1 MPHFIKLVAVE
12 YGPAIPDP
20 SLRNAIVA
28 WAAQCL
34 PPEQFQRK
42 FELYRFKARR
52 NLITKLRAPDTVGPP
67 DIFAAILLAWLS
79 HCSSPVESAAHTS
92 GCMSMLRY
100 LANSLKHKPLSRLL
114 SALEP
119 LVWDTLNV
127 LNGVSA
133 LSITGH
139 RKTFN
144 EVARCF
150 EDLPWTG
157 IGPRPRLGNRVQALY
172 MYINRLFLVS
182 FSWLKSGG
190 LCEDGRDSSVE
201 LIVQHMKTQLGDFE
215 FRATL
220 ASLGTSSPHQYDI
233 YEAIRGSAYYAKL
246 HAVELL
252 LVAFEE
258 RPILSFSS
266 PNAIAL
272 ANSILEFAQSPIL
285 QSVSEW
291 HGYTADY
298 CLLLTMS
305 ALALPNDLLQRGFVR
320 SLIQAYSS
328 RLLDSCPVST

>member
-20 SLRNAIVA
+20 SLRYAIIA
-28 WAAQCL
+28 WAAQRL

-42 FELYRFKARR
+42 FELHRFKARR
-52 NLITKLRAPDTVGPP
+52 NLIIKLRSPHTVGPP

-79 HCSSPVESAAHTS
+79 QCSSPDESVAHTS
-92 GCMSMLRY
+92 GCISMLQY

-119 LVWDTLNV
+119 LVWGILNV
-127 LNGVSA
+127 FQGVSE

-139 RKTFN
+139 RKTFT
-144 EVARCF
+144 EVVRCF
-150 EDLPWTG
+150 EGLPWTG
-157 IGPRPRLGNRVQALY
+157 IGPMPRLGNRVQALY

-182 FSWLKSGG
+182 FSWLRTSVACEVG
-190 LCEDGRDSSVE
+190 LDVCIDGVSSVE
-201 LIVQHMKTQLGDFE
+201 LMVQHMKTELGDPE

-220 ASLGTSSPHQYDI
+220 ASLGNSSPPRFDI
-233 YEAIRGSAYYAKL
+233 YEALRSSAYSAKS

-266 PNAIAL
+266 PRAIAL
-272 ANSILEFAQSPIL
+272 ATEILEFAQSPIL
-285 QSVSEW
+285 QSVSKW

-305 ALALPNDLLQRGFVR
+305 ALALPNELLQRGSVQ
-320 SLIQAYSS
+320 L
-328 RLLDSCPVST
+328 